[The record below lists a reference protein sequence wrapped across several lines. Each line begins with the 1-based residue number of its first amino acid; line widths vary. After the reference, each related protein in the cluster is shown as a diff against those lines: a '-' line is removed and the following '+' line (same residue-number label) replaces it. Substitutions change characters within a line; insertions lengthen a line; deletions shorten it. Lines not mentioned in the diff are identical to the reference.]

1 MAKLALAALVRRGR
15 SRQSSILSRT
25 EDDER
30 GRNGRSRDVARS
42 ALWRVYD
49 AHIQLYTSI
58 RYPHHAIITQSH
70 NSNMSQATQ
79 DARLMGECESLS
91 VKQKQSRKQMTSRI
105 AKVVILQAR
114 TIPFAGPPAALVG
127 RGDAAA
133 ALRRCRL
140 DRRDPIVR
148 GGAAA
153 SAGRGPAPVAR

>member
-1 MAKLALAALVRRGR
+1 MCRVEGRGVYFRNERVDVQIRAAEGSEPECCFTSKNSQESIFFCNVDVRLR
-15 SRQSSILSRT
+15 
-25 EDDER
+25 
-30 GRNGRSRDVARS
+30 
-42 ALWRVYD
+42 
-49 AHIQLYTSI
+49 
-58 RYPHHAIITQSH
+58 P
-70 NSNMSQATQ
+70 
-79 DARLMGECESLS
+79 
-91 VKQKQSRKQMTSRI
+91 
-105 AKVVILQAR
+105 AR